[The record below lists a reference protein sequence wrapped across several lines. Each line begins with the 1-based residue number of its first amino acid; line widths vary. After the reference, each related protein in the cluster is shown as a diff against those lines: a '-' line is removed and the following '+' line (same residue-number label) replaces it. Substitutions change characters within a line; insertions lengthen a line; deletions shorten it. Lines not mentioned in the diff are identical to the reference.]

1 MLLLSK
7 GDNLKKLKKF
17 YVFGEHDEYTKLCRK
32 MKMYPIKDNKR
43 GKEFFRC
50 NDKVYEV
57 LFCNECYSGF
67 TVTLMQL
74 PEMNVLELLSLL
86 SYTKYYS
93 EFVGSIGIL
102 RVKHSEVF
110 ERALKEENFF
120 SEKRKRKILKE
131 LMKISKGIY

>member
-1 MLLLSK
+1 MFLLSK
-7 GDNLKKLKKF
+7 GDTLKKSKKF
-17 YVFGEHDEYTKLCRK
+17 YVFGERDDYTKLCRK
-32 MKMYPIKDNKR
+32 MNMYPFKDNKR
-43 GKEFFRC
+43 GKEFFSC

-74 PEMNVLELLSLL
+74 PEMGALELLSLL
-86 SYTKYYS
+86 SETKYYS

-102 RVKHSEVF
+102 RAKHLEVF
-110 ERALKEENFF
+110 ERALKENYF

-131 LMKISKGIY
+131 LKRISEIVY